1 MWEYHTL
8 FAVKWNISA
17 RLKITLI
24 DAETRAKR
32 IPQHLL
38 DAAPF
43 LSTITPLWGSV
54 SFLFPVSI
62 KVDDY
67 GRYGTILS

>member
-1 MWEYHTL
+1 MC
-8 FAVKWNISA
+8 AS
-17 RLKITLI
+17 LKITLI
-24 DAETRAKR
+24 GAETLAKR
-32 IPQHLL
+32 IPHHLL

-54 SFLFPVSI
+54 RFISPVST

-67 GRYGTILS
+67 GRYGTVLSLG

>member
-1 MWEYHTL
+1 M
-8 FAVKWNISA
+8 
-17 RLKITLI
+17 RLKITLL
-24 DAETRAKR
+24 DAEPNGKR
-32 IPQHLL
+32 IPQHSL

-54 SFLFPVSI
+54 RFISPVST

-67 GRYGTILS
+67 GRYGTVLSLG